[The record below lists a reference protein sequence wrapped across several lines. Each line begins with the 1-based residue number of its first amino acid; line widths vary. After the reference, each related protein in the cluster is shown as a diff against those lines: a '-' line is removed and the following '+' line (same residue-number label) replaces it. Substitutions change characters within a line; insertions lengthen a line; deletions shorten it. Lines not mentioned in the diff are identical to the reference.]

1 MSPWYMQLYI
11 FHWWICIYRGILQLC
26 RMSDDDYTDDDDVS
40 WKVRRAASK
49 CLVAVL
55 DNYADMLPTLYR
67 SACPALVGRF
77 KEREENV
84 KMDIFNAFIVLVHQV
99 SAALLCIAGMACVLL
114 GTS

>member
-1 MSPWYMQLYI
+1 MPTPGCCLLL
-11 FHWWICIYRGILQLC
+11 R
-26 RMSDDDYTDDDDVS
+26 RMSDEDYTDDDDVS

-49 CLVAVL
+49 CLVAIL
-55 DNYADMLPTLYR
+55 NNYADMLPGLYR

-99 SAALLCIAGMACVLL
+99 SGALLCHVCMAAL
-114 GTS
+114 